1 MKILQVSDVHLDFY
15 AKRLGSL
22 HIVNGENIVYKERVD
37 RLMKIIQTGIEQ
49 KVDAFALTGD
59 IHNKSRPTP
68 QEYFD
73 FYSLLD
79 LIPPEIK
86 IFVIPGNHDE
96 STDRG
101 CPLMPL
107 LYRRKNIVVA
117 LSPILY
123 DFKGIGI
130 ILAPWNTPFD
140 KIKKMVK
147 RSAHEQ
153 NILMYHVG
161 VLTKGFNWGEISGE
175 PGTVSLENLEE
186 LGMNAIM
193 LGHYHG
199 QIEISHNIWYAG
211 SPECFNF
218 GEERHEK
225 GFLIWN
231 IDESAQ
237 RRSGVTVTPF
247 KTDYPRFYTFDAKEF
262 LALVTP
268 KIDGYVRVT
277 GEVSEEERAQVISKL
292 RDFECLD
299 SKLDL
304 VSQMKTRKL
313 FTLKGKSNIEI
324 LQNYLESKGVSSIEK
339 LIDLDQDIEAMGE

>member
-1 MKILQVSDVHLDFY
+1 MKILQVSDIHLDFY

-22 HIVNGENIVYKERVD
+22 HIVNGKNIVYEERVE
-37 RLMKIIQTGIEQ
+37 RLSSIIQAGIDQ

-73 FYSLLD
+73 FYGILD
-79 LIPPEIK
+79 SIPPEI
-86 IFVIPGNHDE
+86 IVFVIPGNHDE
-96 STDRG
+96 NTDRG

-117 LSPILY
+117 LKPILY
-123 DFKGIGI
+123 NFKGVGI
-130 ILAPWNTPFD
+130 IMAPWNTPFD
-140 KIKKMVK
+140 EVK
-147 RSAHEQ
+147 RMVSTSAHEQ

-161 VLTKGFNWGEISGE
+161 VLTKGFNWGEIDGE
-175 PGTVSLENLEE
+175 PGTIPLEDLEE
-186 LGMNAIM
+186 LGANGVM

-199 QIEISHNIWYAG
+199 QVELSHNIWYAG

-225 GFLIWN
+225 GYLIWE
-231 IDESAQ
+231 IDETVE
-237 RRSGVTVTPF
+237 RRSGVKVTPV

-268 KIDGYVRVT
+268 KIDGFVRVNGDVT
-277 GEVSEEERAQVISKL
+277 EEERAAVIAKL
-292 RDFECLD
+292 RDFKCLD

-304 VSQMKTRKL
+304 TSKMKSRKL

-324 LQNYLESKGVSSIEK
+324 LQNYLEGMGVENTEK
-339 LIDLDQDIEAMGE
+339 LIEVDQDIEGMVE

>member
-1 MKILQVSDVHLDFY
+1 MKILQVSDIHLDFY

-22 HIVNGENIVYKERVD
+22 HIVNGENIVYKERVE
-37 RLMKIIQTGIEQ
+37 RLRSIIQTGIDQ

-68 QEYFD
+68 QEYYD
-73 FYSLLD
+73 FYAILD

-86 IFVIPGNHDE
+86 VFVIPGNHDE

-107 LYRRKNIVVA
+107 SLRRPNILVA
-117 LSPILY
+117 LEPTFY
-123 DFKGIGI
+123 NFKGIGLV
-130 ILAPWNTPFD
+130 LAPWNTPFE
-140 KIKKMVK
+140 KVSKMVSSIDAMHVQK
-147 RSAHEQ
+147 K
-153 NILMYHVG
+153 ILLYHVG
-161 VLTKGFNWGEISGE
+161 VLTKGFNWGEIDGE
-175 PGTVSLENLEE
+175 PGTVALEDLEKLNLD
-186 LGMNAIM
+186 GIM

-199 QIEISHNIWYAG
+199 QVELSKNIWYAG
-211 SPECFNF
+211 SPECYNF

-231 IDESAQ
+231 IEE
-237 RRSGVTVTPF
+237 SGVKVTPF
-247 KTDYPRFYTFDAKEF
+247 KTTYPKFYTFDAKEF

-268 KIDGYVRVT
+268 KIDGFIRVT
-277 GEVSEEERAQVISKL
+277 GEVTEEEKAAVISKL

-304 VSQMKTRKL
+304 TSQMKSRRL
-313 FTLKGKSNIEI
+313 FSLGGKSNIEI
-324 LQNYLESKGVSSIEK
+324 LQNYLEGKGVEDIDK
-339 LIDLDQDIEAMGE
+339 LIDVDQDIEGMTE

>member
-37 RLMKIIQTGIEQ
+37 RLRAIIQIGLEQ

-68 QEYFD
+68 QEYYD
-73 FYSLLD
+73 FYQLLD
-79 LIPPEIK
+79 LIPPEIS

-101 CPLMPL
+101 CPLQPL
-107 LYRRKNIVVA
+107 VGRRANITVV
-117 LSPILY
+117 LEPTFY
-123 DFKGIGI
+123 NFKGIGL
-130 ILAPWNTPFD
+130 ILAPWNTPFE
-140 KIKKMVK
+140 KISKMVSGLDALHVQKKM
-147 RSAHEQ
+147 
-153 NILMYHVG
+153 LLYHVG

-175 PGTVSLENLEE
+175 SGQVDLEDLEKLNLD
-186 LGMNAIM
+186 AIM

-199 QIEISHNIWYAG
+199 QVELSKNIWYAG

-231 IDESAQ
+231 IDKE
-237 RRSGVTVTPF
+237 VTVTPF

-304 VSQMKTRKL
+304 TSQMKTRKL
-313 FTLKGKSNIEI
+313 FSLKGKSNIEI
-324 LQNYLESKGVSSIEK
+324 LQNYLEGKGVENIEK
-339 LIDLDQDIEAMGE
+339 LIDIDQSIEGMES

>member
-1 MKILQVSDVHLDFY
+1 MKILQVSDIHLDFY

-22 HIVNGENIVYKERVD
+22 HIVNGENIVYKERVE
-37 RLMKIIQTGIEQ
+37 RLRSIIQTGIEQ

-68 QEYFD
+68 QEYYD
-73 FYSLLD
+73 FYEILD

-86 IFVIPGNHDE
+86 VFVIPGNHDE

-101 CPLMPL
+101 CPLQPL
-107 LYRRKNIVVA
+107 VGRRENIVVA
-117 LSPILY
+117 LEAKLIN
-123 DFKGIGI
+123 FKGIDI
-130 ILAPWNTPFD
+130 ILAPWGTTFE
-140 KIKKMVK
+140 KIKAINKLCL
-147 RSAHEQ
+147 SEQ
-153 NILMYHVG
+153 KILMYHVG
-161 VLTKGFNWGEISGE
+161 VLTKGFNWGEIDGE
-175 PGTVSLENLEE
+175 PGTIPLEDLEE

-199 QIEISHNIWYAG
+199 QVELSHNIWYAG

-231 IDESAQ
+231 IDETAK

-247 KTDYPRFYTFDAKEF
+247 KTTYPKFYTFDAKEF

-268 KIDGYVRVT
+268 KIDGFIRVT
-277 GEVSEEERAQVISKL
+277 GEVTEEVRARVLSKL

-304 VSQMKTRKL
+304 TSQMKARKL
-313 FTLKGKSNIEI
+313 FSLKGKSNIEI
-324 LQNYLESKGVSSIEK
+324 LQNYLEGKGVDNIEK
-339 LIDLDQDIEAMGE
+339 LIDVDSDIEGMTQ